1 MILDNSALFVENLNL
16 TNFRNYESTS
26 INIGQNSVIITG
38 NNGAGKTNILE
49 AISLLTPGSGIRRA
63 TTKDFIKQNSDGI
76 WGISSECN
84 TMVGKTSIGTGFNEK
99 NPNRRAVKING
110 VFTNQNTLSDYLS
123 CVFLTPQMDRLWIEN
138 PSNRRKFI
146 DRIIFGYDPAH
157 SGRISAYEKSLRN
170 RSNALKNGIDDN
182 MWLSAMEKDIANRGV
197 AIASS
202 RMNIIERLNEFI
214 SKPLKPFPSSILK
227 CDGVIE
233 NWLSNFSASDTEDK
247 FIQHLKSSR
256 PQDTITGGAEIGV
269 HKSDIIATNLE
280 KNISANLCSTGEQ
293 KSLLIR
299 IILGNLQM
307 QKLDTGLMPILLL
320 DEVCAHLDNEKLTAL
335 FENITELNP
344 QVWYTAT
351 EYKKFAE
358 INKNLLHFHIEKNI
372 VNSHT

>member
-38 NNGAGKTNILE
+38 NNGVGKTNILE

-76 WGISSECN
+76 WGISAECN

-110 VFTNQNTLSDYLS
+110 VFTNQTTLSDYLS

-157 SGRISAYEKSLRN
+157 SGRISSYEKSLRN
-170 RSNALKNGIDDN
+170 RSNALKNGIDDD

-256 PQDTITGGAEIGV
+256 PQDAITGGAEIGV

-280 KNISANLCSTGEQ
+280 KNIPANLCSTGEQ

-335 FENITELNP
+335 FENITKLNP

-358 INKNLLHFHIEKNI
+358 INRNLLHFHIEKNI
-372 VNSHT
+372 VNSHS